1 MSAEDLEQ
9 YESELELQLY
19 REYKDVV
26 GIFTYAVETERRF
39 YLCNAVDLKVRTEG
53 GDVYYEVSMGDA
65 WVWDMY
71 RPARFVKSAKVL
83 TFRDVSI
90 EEIAHSDLEVP
101 KPTPDAVAAPT
112 SSEALRAHPMNRP
125 PARVERCACC
135 HYGASSEWWI
145 FHPDGC
151 GRASAA
157 SPEISH
163 DPRGKQMAQRH
174 LAADH
179 VVRDGRPCVVQRVA
193 HGSHASATW
202 RPRPGGLTTGR
213 DDRTSLIQEKHRRQ

>member
-1 MSAEDLEQ
+1 MRTGRQPRTGCDSRTCPGRLVSKAAELESRRHEESAGTGVSAEDLEQ

-39 YLCNAVDLKVRTEG
+39 YLCNAVDLKVRSEG
-53 GDVYYEVSMGDA
+53 GDVYYEVSMSDA

-101 KPTPDAVAAPT
+101 KP
-112 SSEALRAHPMNRP
+112 S
-125 PARVERCACC
+125 
-135 HYGASSEWWI
+135 
-145 FHPDGC
+145 
-151 GRASAA
+151 
-157 SPEISH
+157 
-163 DPRGKQMAQRH
+163 
-174 LAADH
+174 
-179 VVRDGRPCVVQRVA
+179 
-193 HGSHASATW
+193 
-202 RPRPGGLTTGR
+202 
-213 DDRTSLIQEKHRRQ
+213 